1 MQELQIEVFQKDL
14 LHALSLANSIIE
26 KKNVTSVLSNAKL
39 EAEKDKLII
48 TVANETI
55 LMKQVVGAV
64 VKQNG
69 ITTVDVSILTNIVRK
84 IDSSIIS
91 MLEEDSVV
99 KIKSKKS
106 EFKLHTIDYNKFP
119 SFLGIQESNIN
130 FKIKTKEFVNL
141 IKYTQFSMLS
151 NETRYNLN
159 GICIHTSEIK
169 GEKKIASA
177 STDGHRLSTVYTED
191 SYNDIKD
198 FNIIIPA
205 KLVSQILNVFNDS
218 KLASSEI
225 DISIN
230 ENKIQ
235 ICCEGISIISKL
247 INATFPEY
255 NALIPK
261 DNDIILKINSKIL
274 SDAIER
280 VITVTSDK
288 FRGIKININKDKL
301 EILAYGEGRGDANE
315 VIDKSA
321 DEGYEYSGSDE
332 ISIGFNSR
340 YVLDI
345 ISNFS
350 NSTFEMLM
358 KDRSSSILFRSDKL
372 KNATFVVMP
381 VKI

>member
-1 MQELQIEVFQKDL
+1 
-14 LHALSLANSIIE
+14 
-26 KKNVTSVLSNAKL
+26 
-39 EAEKDKLII
+39 
-48 TVANETI
+48 
-55 LMKQVVGAV
+55 MKQVVGAV
-64 VKQNG
+64 VKQSG

-84 IDSSIIS
+84 IDSSTIS

-119 SFLGIQESNIN
+119 SFSGIQESNIN
-130 FKIKTKEFVNL
+130 FKIKAKEFVNL

-159 GICIHTSEIK
+159 GICIHTSDIN

-177 STDGHRLSTVYTED
+177 STDGHRLSAVYTED

-225 DISIN
+225 DISID

-235 ICCEGISIISKL
+235 ICCEGVSIISKL

-255 NALIPK
+255 NTLIPK

-321 DEGYEYSGSDE
+321 DEGYEYSGNDE

-345 ISNFS
+345 VSNFS
-350 NSTFEMLM
+350 NSTFEMCM

>member
-1 MQELQIEVFQKDL
+1 M
-14 LHALSLANSIIE
+14 
-26 KKNVTSVLSNAKL
+26 
-39 EAEKDKLII
+39 
-48 TVANETI
+48 
-55 LMKQVVGAV
+55 
-64 VKQNG
+64 
-69 ITTVDVSILTNIVRK
+69 
-84 IDSSIIS
+84 
-91 MLEEDSVV
+91 
-99 KIKSKKS
+99 
-106 EFKLHTIDYNKFP
+106 
-119 SFLGIQESNIN
+119 
-130 FKIKTKEFVNL
+130 
-141 IKYTQFSMLS
+141 
-151 NETRYNLN
+151 
-159 GICIHTSEIK
+159 
-169 GEKKIASA
+169 
-177 STDGHRLSTVYTED
+177 YTED
-191 SYNDIKD
+191 SYNEIKD
-198 FNIIIPA
+198 FNIIIPV
-205 KLVSQILNVFNDS
+205 KLVTQILNVFNDA
-218 KLASSEI
+218 KLASSEV
-225 DISIN
+225 DISID

-288 FRGIKININKDKL
+288 FRGIKINIDKDKL

-321 DEGYEYSGSDE
+321 DEGYEYSGNDE

-350 NSTFEMLM
+350 NSTFEMCM